1 MATIL
6 VVDDE
11 MGIRELL
18 SEILSDEGH
27 VVETAEN
34 ARVAEREWKRG
45 KPRLPSL
52 GVVDQ
57 RHSGAP
63 ICNVALIRAQ
73 QRCAGHFLRLR
84 QFHQFKQRRR

>member
-27 VVETAEN
+27 VVETAEKF
-34 ARVAEREWKRG
+34 AAALHPG
-45 KPRLPSL
+45 KEPTSRPSTTLPT
-52 GVVDQ
+52 
-57 RHSGAP
+57 P
-63 ICNVALIRAQ
+63 
-73 QRCAGHFLRLR
+73 
-84 QFHQFKQRRR
+84 